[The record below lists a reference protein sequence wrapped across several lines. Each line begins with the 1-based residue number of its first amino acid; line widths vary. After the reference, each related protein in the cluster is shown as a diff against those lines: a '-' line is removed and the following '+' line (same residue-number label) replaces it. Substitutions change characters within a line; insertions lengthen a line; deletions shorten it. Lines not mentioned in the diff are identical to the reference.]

1 VDTSPQPPPLRPPSG
16 IFSSRCD
23 DKGRVRLPKEFE
35 EYLKT
40 LPDPDFFVTSID
52 QGSVVRV
59 YPMAVWD
66 ENKKVFEH
74 FEEDPEGAEDFA
86 YMADYFGGVSQ
97 IDGQGRVL
105 VPPVLRRQAGIEDRK
120 VFVRFY
126 NSAVEIYSEAE
137 SEKRL
142 KRASEA
148 YPANVKALRRKGLK

>member
-1 VDTSPQPPPLRPPSG
+1 METPPQPPLRPPLG

-23 DKGRVRLPKEFE
+23 EKGRVRLPNEFQA
-35 EYLKT
+35 YLKT

-52 QGSVVRV
+52 NGCVVRV

-66 ENKKVFEH
+66 ENRKVIDSDG
-74 FEEDPEGAEDFA
+74 EDPEGAEDFA
-86 YMADYFGGVSQ
+86 YMADYYGGVSQ

-105 VPPVLRRQAGIEDRK
+105 VPPVLRRKAGIEEQK
-120 VFVRFY
+120 VFLRFY

-142 KRASEA
+142 QRAGESYVEK
-148 YPANVKALRRKGLK
+148 VKALRRKGLK